1 VTRFCWHPEARLID
15 GQNRAHGPLA
25 GKGGVLCAKAPA
37 LALAGALSGH
47 PFRIGAPEAP
57 CPLSGFETLTSG
69 STGTPRRI
77 ARSFASWTASFAVNA
92 RIFGTGPGRAVAVLG
107 PLVQSLSLYGA
118 VEALHLGA
126 TLHDLALLRPDRQRR
141 AIAERGIGLIW
152 ASPPQ
157 LQLLVESKGTP
168 CPSVKTLMIGGA
180 SLSPALSTAL
190 AQVFPNAA
198 ITQFYGAAEA
208 SFVTMATAHTPA
220 HSVGQAFP
228 GTEIA
233 LGQPPAP
240 QAAGR
245 IWVRSPYLFAQYAGP
260 DQGIAEWQDGWLG
273 LGEVAHWDGPHLVLE
288 GRIDRM
294 VTIAGHN
301 IYPEAVEALILSCP
315 GVKRAAVLPLPDAKR
330 GHVLTVVLQGDATR
344 EEALRQSIRA
354 GFGPLATPRRIIWRN
369 GDWPLLPSGKV
380 DLRALEQGLLA

>member
-1 VTRFCWHPEARLID
+1 MTRFCWHPEARLID
-15 GQNRAHGPLA
+15 GQNHAFGPLP
-25 GKGGVLCAKAPA
+25 GKGGVLSDEDPA

-47 PFRIGAPEAP
+47 PFRIGAPKAP

-92 RIFGTGPGRAVAVLG
+92 QVFGTGPGRAVAVLG

-126 TLHDLALLRPDRQRR
+126 TLHDLARLRPDRQRR

-157 LQLLVESKGTP
+157 LQLLAESKGAP
-168 CPSVKTLMIGGA
+168 LPSVKTLMIGGA
-180 SLSPALSTAL
+180 ALSPGLAMAL
-190 AQVFPNAA
+190 AQTFPNAA
-198 ITQFYGAAEA
+198 LTPFYGAAEA
-208 SFVTMATAHTPA
+208 SFVTMATAQTPS

-233 LGQPPAP
+233 LGLPNAP

-273 LGEVAHWDGPHLVLE
+273 LGEVAHWGGPHLVLD

-294 VTIAGHN
+294 ITIAGHN

-315 GVKRAAVLPLPDAKR
+315 GIKRAAVLPIGDAKR
-330 GHVLTVVLQGDATR
+330 GHVLMAVLQGDAAQ
-344 EEALRQSIRA
+344 EEVLRQAIRA
-354 GFGPLATPRRIIWRN
+354 RFGPVATPRRIVWQS
-369 GDWPLLPSGKV
+369 GEWPLLPSGKV
-380 DLRALEQGLLA
+380 DLRALEHGLSV